1 MLRTSFNGSP
11 FLGVFA
17 EATEDYLLVA
27 GGVEHD
33 EVAQELGVDAVYSGT
48 LANSSVIG
56 STAVANSNGVLVSD
70 DVLDHEMEAIE
81 DDVDAPVERFPGPP
95 NAVGNFVLANDEV
108 AAVSPG
114 LDGGQRGAVEDALD
128 VDVYTATLGGL
139 EVVGSAGVA
148 NANGVLAHPRSSDE
162 ELDFLEDR
170 FDVHV
175 DVGTVNYGT
184 PLVGSG
190 LLANT
195 DGYVAGNETTG
206 PELGRI
212 EETLGFV

>member
-1 MLRTSFNGSP
+1 MLRANFNGSP

-17 EATEDYLLVA
+17 EATEDSLLVA
-27 GGVEHD
+27 NGVDHE
-33 EVAQELGVDAVYSGT
+33 EVADELDVDAVYSGT
-48 LANSSVIG
+48 IASSGVIG
-56 STAVANSNGVLVSD
+56 STAVANSNGALVTSD
-70 DVLDHEMEAIE
+70 ALDHEIEAIE
-81 DDVDAPVERFPGPP
+81 DEADVPVTRFPGPP
-95 NAVGNFVLANDEV
+95 NAVGNFVLANDEA

-114 LDGGQRGAVEDALD
+114 LDSSQREAVEDALD
-128 VDVYTATLGGL
+128 VDVEPATLAGL

-148 NANGVLAHPRSSDE
+148 TAEGVLCHPRSSDE
-162 ELDFLEDR
+162 ELRTIEDV

-190 LLANT
+190 LVANT
-195 DGYVAGNETTG
+195 RGYVAGTETTG

>member
-1 MLRTSFNGSP
+1 MLRASFNGSP

-27 GGVEHD
+27 GGVEHGDVAD
-33 EVAQELGVDAVYSGT
+33 ELEVDKVYSGT
-48 LANSSVIG
+48 LANSGVVG

-70 DVLDHEMEAIE
+70 DVLDHEIDAIQ
-81 DDVDAPVERFPGPP
+81 DAVDVSVERFPGPP
-95 NAVGNFVLANDEV
+95 NAVGNFVLANDDV

-114 LDGGQRGAVEDALD
+114 LDEGQRDAVGDAL
-128 VDVYTATLGGL
+128 VVEVHPVTLGGL

-148 NANGVLAHPRSSDE
+148 TANGVLCHPRSSDE
-162 ELDFLEDR
+162 ELDFLEDV

-195 DGYVAGNETTG
+195 KGYVAGTETTG